1 MSKRLSE
8 LVVGDYVLRWL
19 GGLPQPMRLPV
30 KQVRADR
37 IVCLGGWEFDRKT
50 GAEIDEDLGWGPD
63 GVTGSFIEPES
74 NIDPG
79 DFRGQAMHR
88 LAALIDAG
96 KIPREPNES
105 VAEAMRRT
113 LQDMT
118 EEQVRQMLYELE
130 SGEPG

>member
-50 GAEIDEDLGWGPD
+50 GAEINEDLGWGRMVLPVPLLNRNQTSTQEIFGD
-63 GVTGSFIEPES
+63 KRCTGWP
-74 NIDPG
+74 
-79 DFRGQAMHR
+79 
-88 LAALIDAG
+88 L
-96 KIPREPNES
+96 
-105 VAEAMRRT
+105 
-113 LQDMT
+113 
-118 EEQVRQMLYELE
+118 
-130 SGEPG
+130 